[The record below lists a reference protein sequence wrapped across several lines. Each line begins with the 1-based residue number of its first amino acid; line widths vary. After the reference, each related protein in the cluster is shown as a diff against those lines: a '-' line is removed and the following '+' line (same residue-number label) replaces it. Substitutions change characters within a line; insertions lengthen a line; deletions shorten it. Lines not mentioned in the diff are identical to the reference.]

1 MAQASYY
8 APVVTSYAF
17 PATFQEPSTQGP
29 VRRIKMRWLD
39 VDALPSI
46 IYRVW
51 VVTDLPDPTG
61 VYYTGTKSG
70 STAIS
75 GATVEEDYVS

>member
-1 MAQASYY
+1 
-8 APVVTSYAF
+8 
-17 PATFQEPSTQGP
+17 
-29 VRRIKMRWLD
+29 MRWLD